1 MRNRWMKT
9 VLAATL
15 ICSASIVSAET
26 ITPEIDSELL
36 IWTDNTTLDYMK
48 YAADQF
54 NQDFGYK
61 VKFTFRGLAPIDA
74 ASRMIQDGG
83 SARVA
88 DVAEIEH
95 DLLGRLVVAGG
106 AMENL
111 VSADRMKRNFMPNA
125 VSAMQYDGNS
135 YGFPVSYATLAL
147 FYNKDL
153 LPEAPKTFEALI
165 RYGETFNNAK
175 ENKYALLWDVQN
187 YYESRMFLTL
197 YGAYEFGNKGTD
209 AKDLGIN
216 SELAQKGLLAMK
228 TLQAANSSNPIDM
241 RNPQVRRGLF
251 SEGKVAAIIDGPWA
265 IQGYAAS
272 GVNYGVMPIPT
283 LEGQQLRTFSTVRLA
298 VVSTYSEYPKAA
310 QLFADYIASDKMLMK
325 RYEMTKS
332 IPPVQALMEEIIV
345 DADEATY
352 AIIAQGFYS
361 DAMPS
366 IPEMGYLWSPMASA
380 ITAMWVNGKEPKSVL
395 DHARAIIE
403 EQIAFQE

>member
-1 MRNRWMKT
+1 MKT

>member
-1 MRNRWMKT
+1 MNT

-15 ICSASIVSAET
+15 ICSASIVYAEA
-26 ITPEIDSELL
+26 ITPESDSELL

-165 RYGETFNNAK
+165 RYGETFNNVK

-209 AKDLGIN
+209 AKDIGIN

-380 ITAMWVNGKEPKSVL
+380 ITAMWVNGKDPKSVL